1 MAIVAWK
8 KITKTTFLFI
18 VFSTISL
25 FSYSKNNFKEKAY
38 TIMAYAIFEIEK
50 ENERIIDE
58 IKKDDLV
65 SRQSIWTRDAKSLGL
80 EGEKIYLKIEGDEEA
95 IEKAKEIIG
104 DKGKLLEGGEA
115 EKINEKFV
123 ADEEK
128 ASEGMGFI
136 FG

>member
-1 MAIVAWK
+1 
-8 KITKTTFLFI
+8 
-18 VFSTISL
+18 
-25 FSYSKNNFKEKAY
+25 
-38 TIMAYAIFEIEK
+38 MAYEIFEIKRDDES
-50 ENERIIDE
+50 IIE
-58 IKKDDLV
+58 EVKNDDLIM
-65 SRQSIWTRDAKSLGL
+65 RQSIWTRDAKSLGMD
-80 EGEKIYLKIEGDEEA
+80 GDNVFLKIEGDEKA

-104 DKGKLLEGGEA
+104 DKGKLLGGEEA

>member
-1 MAIVAWK
+1 MK
-8 KITKTTFLFI
+8 QLKILD
-18 VFSTISL
+18 ISL
-25 FSYSKNNFKEKAY
+25 MKTSLSIKSIP
-38 TIMAYAIFEIEK
+38 IMAYAIFEIKKDDEK
-50 ENERIIDE
+50 IIDE

-65 SRQSIWTRDAKSLGL
+65 SRQSIWTRDAKSLGI
-80 EGEKIYLKIEGDEEA
+80 EGEAIFLKIEGDEEA
-95 IEKAKEIIG
+95 IEKAKEIIK
-104 DKGKLLEGGEA
+104 DKGKILEGEEK

>member
-1 MAIVAWK
+1 
-8 KITKTTFLFI
+8 
-18 VFSTISL
+18 
-25 FSYSKNNFKEKAY
+25 
-38 TIMAYAIFEIEK
+38 MAYAIFEIEK
-50 ENERIIDE
+50 ENEKIIDE

-80 EGEKIYLKIEGDEEA
+80 EGENIYLKIEGDEKA

-104 DKGKLLEGGEA
+104 DKGKLLEGEEA
-115 EKINEKFV
+115 VKINEKFV